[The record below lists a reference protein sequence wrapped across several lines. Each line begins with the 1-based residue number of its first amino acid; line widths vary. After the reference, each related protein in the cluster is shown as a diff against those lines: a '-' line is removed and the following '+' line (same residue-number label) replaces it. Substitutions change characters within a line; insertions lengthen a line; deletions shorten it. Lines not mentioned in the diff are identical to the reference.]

1 MKSILIFII
10 IFVLFPNFIF
20 AQEKDLKEIYADVT
34 TAINST
40 LLTKTNSIEVSGFLT
55 YNYLNTKYSYDEK
68 RTQQIFQVEP
78 VFAYFFI
85 DNVSLGINLS
95 YLYQKT
101 DYQSSNE
108 STILEQTFVGPIAKM
123 YFGEKRIRPFML
135 ADYLFMVG
143 DNYDGGELD
152 FGAGVFYQVAG
163 NFGVNVFTKY
173 GIIWSNQDNVDNQ
186 SRIFIGIGI
195 SSFIL

>member
-10 IFVLFPNFIF
+10 ISVLLPNFIF

-40 LLTKTNSIEVSGFLT
+40 LLTKTNSIEMSGFLS
-55 YNYLNTKYSYDEK
+55 YNYLSTEYSYDEK

-78 VFAYFFI
+78 VFSYFFI
-85 DNVSLGINLS
+85 DNVSLGIDLS

-108 STILEQTFVGPIAKM
+108 STTLEQTFVGPIAKM
-123 YFGEKRIRPFML
+123 YFGEKRIRPFIL

-173 GIIWSNQDNVDNQ
+173 GIIWSSQDNVDNQ

>member
-55 YNYLNTKYSYDEK
+55 YNYFNTKYSYDEK

>member
-10 IFVLFPNFIF
+10 ISVLLPNFIF

-40 LLTKTNSIEVSGFLT
+40 LLTKTNSIEMSGFLS
-55 YNYLNTKYSYDEK
+55 YNYLSTEYSYDEK

-78 VFAYFFI
+78 VFSYFFI
-85 DNVSLGINLS
+85 DNVSLGIDLS

-108 STILEQTFVGPIAKM
+108 STTLEQTFVGPIAKM
-123 YFGEKRIRPFML
+123 YFGEKRIRPFIL

-163 NFGVNVFTKY
+163 NFGINVFTKY
-173 GIIWSNQDNVDNQ
+173 GIIWSSQDNVDNQ